1 MDESNEVS
9 AEESTGDEA
18 SVVQGATPEEQ
29 LEKLQKKQ
37 EKQQKRLDELEQRL
51 KATDDAI
58 AELEEQIGEVGN
70 IVDEYEANLPDYQL
84 SVQNLEG
91 YAAIK
96 TAMLEAVV
104 DAEDVQAIEAAIAGV
119 ESGIE
124 DLQAIVDA
132 KKAEYEDAL
141 AAETAAEAA
150 VTDRQADWDAA
161 VNHQASIE
169 DNLSKINDLRT
180 EIESEEEAEAY
191 AVMYYYMGQLNDCLD
206 ETKVLTTT
214 TPDAL
219 RTQLHEARAAIDAA
233 EEAAAQAIEDRK
245 AAEEALE
252 EAQKNLDEA
261 QAARLD
267 NILDALRTIEIKP

>member
-9 AEESTGDEA
+9 AEESTDAEA

-70 IVDEYEANLPDYQL
+70 IVDEYEANLPAYQL

-206 ETKVLTTT
+206 EAKVLTTT